1 MILESVIIVILFSL
15 SVWYLAKPL
24 LERGGTVTSDKGAQ
38 VRSDLTLKKEEVLST
53 LSDLSL
59 DRQMKKISEEEYRL
73 LFDASVEEGAQILKK
88 IDELPKKGGA

>member
-1 MILESVIIVILFSL
+1 MLF
-15 SVWYLAKPL
+15 
-24 LERGGTVTSDKGAQ
+24 
-38 VRSDLTLKKEEVLST
+38 RSDLTLKKEEVLST